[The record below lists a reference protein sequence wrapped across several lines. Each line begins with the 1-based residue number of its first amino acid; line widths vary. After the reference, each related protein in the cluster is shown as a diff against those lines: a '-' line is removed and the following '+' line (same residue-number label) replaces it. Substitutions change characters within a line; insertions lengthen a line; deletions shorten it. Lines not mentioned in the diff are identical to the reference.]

1 MTYDEIK
8 RSMAEASELFR
19 EARFTAITAVEKIA
33 RNNLRNMFI
42 DSDIL
47 DDLKRELKHWDM
59 NLHKWK

>member
-19 EARFTAITAVEKIA
+19 EARFTARTAVEKIA
-33 RNNLRNMFI
+33 RNNLRNMGI

-59 NLHKWK
+59 NLHEWM